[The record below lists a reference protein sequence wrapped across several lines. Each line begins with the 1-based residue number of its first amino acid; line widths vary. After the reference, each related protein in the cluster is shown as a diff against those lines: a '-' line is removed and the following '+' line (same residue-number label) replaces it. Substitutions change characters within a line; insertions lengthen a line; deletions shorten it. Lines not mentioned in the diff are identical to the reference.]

1 MVAEPKFFKIKQ
13 VIYWSDHSPQFWRY
27 AFMELCVQKEEVVL
41 SEELRPGQNSGTDSR
56 TGQNPGTGSR
66 TGKNPGTAG

>member
-1 MVAEPKFFKIKQ
+1 
-13 VIYWSDHSPQFWRY
+13 
-27 AFMELCVQKEEVVL
+27 MELCVQKEEVVL
-41 SEELRPGQNSGTDSR
+41 SEELRPGQNSGTDSG